1 MIIRRIF
8 SRSDEI
14 FYDEQILMGENIT
27 KLADFRWLTLTLFNI
42 FCIFSLIRKTYF
54 CYKELKNTLNNIK
67 ILNYGKVCNIWK
79 RMSAWCLDYRLVLAR
94 SFNPSCD
101 CTYARGILLAFV
113 CVILYGIVT
122 GNGNGWWLHKQNQIE

>member
-14 FYDEQILMGENIT
+14 FYDEQILMGENIR

-42 FCIFSLIRKTYF
+42 FCIFSLIMKTYF

-67 ILNYGKVCNIWK
+67 ILNYGKVCNISK
-79 RMSAWCLDYRLVLAR
+79 SR
-94 SFNPSCD
+94 SK
-101 CTYARGILLAFV
+101 
-113 CVILYGIVT
+113 T
-122 GNGNGWWLHKQNQIE
+122 G